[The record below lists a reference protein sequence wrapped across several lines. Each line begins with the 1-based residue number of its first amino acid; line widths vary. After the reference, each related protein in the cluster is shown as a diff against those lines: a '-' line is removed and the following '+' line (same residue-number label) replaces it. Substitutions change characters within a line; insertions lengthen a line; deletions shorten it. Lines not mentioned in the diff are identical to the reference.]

1 MSTIRDSIRNLTS
14 CVSLKSSFMKSNS
27 RQMPLKVN
35 KSDQF
40 YLNSSSSNISLN
52 SMNSNNITNRNN
64 IAIPEINVKEWKS
77 DKSGSSSCRNSI
89 QQTESFKQNSYSS
102 IEYSL
107 SLDTEIKVSLF
118 I

>member
-40 YLNSSSSNISLN
+40 YLNSSSSNSSLN
-52 SMNSNNITNRNN
+52 SMFNINNQNGLVVS
-64 IAIPEINVKEWKS
+64 EINSKEWNTNKN
-77 DKSGSSSCRNSI
+77 GSSCSRSI
-89 QQTESFKQNSYSS
+89 QQTDSFKQNSYAS

-107 SLDTEIKVSLF
+107 PDSDIKVSF
-118 I
+118 MIF